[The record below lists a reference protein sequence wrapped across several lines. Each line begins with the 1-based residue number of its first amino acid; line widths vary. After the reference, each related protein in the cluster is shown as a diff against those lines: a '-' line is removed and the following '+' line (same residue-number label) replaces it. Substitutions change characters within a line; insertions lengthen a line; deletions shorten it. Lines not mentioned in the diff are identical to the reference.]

1 MNQSDH
7 NQEVDKDI
15 SYSEPSVEK
24 QQTGEVSSEETTAAS
39 MGNPDHKVSENRAAE
54 EDSAKVKITRWW
66 DVQSLVVGLDGE
78 SKGQSGGIDNGQDQ
92 GQSYGWANVLSGAVS
107 AEYDRKRAGEQIEEA
122 GRLLAEG
129 GVVAFPTE
137 TVYGLGADA
146 RNTAAVEAVFAAKG
160 RPSDNPL
167 IVHIADMGQLD
178 GLVTEVN
185 ETARRLM
192 EAFWPGPL
200 TLVLPVAQGAV
211 SPRVTA
217 GLSTV
222 GVRMPAHDIALRL
235 IAAANC
241 PVAAPSANR
250 SGRPSPTLASH
261 VGEDLDGRI
270 DGIVDGGPTGVGLES
285 TVAEVGR
292 DGVVTVLRP
301 GGITIEQLARYVAC
315 VRLDAALQQAGGG
328 TDIPAAPRAP
338 GMKYAHY
345 APQGAMRIVSG
356 AAPEAVAA
364 KIQAELDAAAQRG
377 EVTGVLAFDEH
388 IDQYRA
394 DLVLSLGSLAAL
406 ETAAHRL
413 YAALRRFDARG
424 VTYIMAESCSEE
436 GLGSAVMNR
445 LLKAADHQ
453 VIHV

>member
-1 MNQSDH
+1 MNQSDQ

-15 SYSEPSVEK
+15 SPSVIAD
-24 QQTGEVSSEETTAAS
+24 GEGSTQ
-39 MGNPDHKVSENRAAE
+39 
-54 EDSAKVKITRWW
+54 AKSTCWW
-66 DVQSLVVGLDGE
+66 DVRSLVAKCDGEGE
-78 SKGQSGGIDNGQDQ
+78 SKVEGKGYGRDNERQSMVQASDP
-92 GQSYGWANVLSGAVS
+92 S
-107 AEYDRKRAGEQIEEA
+107 AEVPAESDLERADEQILEA
-122 GRLLAEG
+122 GRLLAAG

-200 TLVLPVAQGAV
+200 TLVLPVAEGAV

-222 GVRMPAHDIALRL
+222 GVRMPANDIALRV
-235 IAAANC
+235 IAAAGC
-241 PVAAPSANR
+241 PVAAPSANL

-301 GGITIEQLARYVAC
+301 GGITAEQLARFAAG
-315 VRLDAALQQAGGG
+315 VRLDAALRQAGGG
-328 TDIPAAPRAP
+328 TNIPAAPRAP

-345 APQGAMRIVSG
+345 APQGAMHIVSG

-388 IDQYRA
+388 IAYYRA

-413 YAALRRFDARG
+413 YAALRHFDARG

-445 LLKAADHQ
+445 LSKAAGHH

>member
-1 MNQSDH
+1 MNQSDQGKSK
-7 NQEVDKDI
+7 N
-15 SYSEPSVEK
+15 
-24 QQTGEVSSEETTAAS
+24 
-39 MGNPDHKVSENRAAE
+39 
-54 EDSAKVKITRWW
+54 TRWW
-66 DVQSLVVGLDGE
+66 DVSALVHAEEGD
-78 SKGQSGGIDNGQDQ
+78 
-92 GQSYGWANVLSGAVS
+92 LSGKKEQELELQHA
-107 AEYDRKRAGEQIEEA
+107 REQIGEA
-122 GRLLAEG
+122 GRLLAAG

-146 RNTAAVEAVFAAKG
+146 RNTASVEAVFAAKG

-192 EAFWPGPL
+192 KAFWPGPL
-200 TLVLPVAQGAV
+200 TVVLPVAEGAV

-222 GVRMPAHDIALRL
+222 GVRMPAHDVALQL
-235 IAAANC
+235 IAAAGC

-285 TVAEVGR
+285 TVVEVGR
-292 DGVVTVLRP
+292 DGAVTVLRP
-301 GGITIEQLARYVAC
+301 GGITAEQLARFAAS
-315 VRLDAALQQAGGG
+315 VRLDAALQRAGGG
-328 TDIPAAPRAP
+328 SADIPAPRAP
-338 GMKYAHY
+338 GMKYTHY

-356 AAPEAVAA
+356 PAPEAVAA
-364 KIQAELDAAAQRG
+364 RIQAELDAAAQRG
-377 EVTGVLAFDEH
+377 ETTGVLAFDEH
-388 IDQYRA
+388 IAAYRA

-413 YAALRRFDARG
+413 YAALRRFDDRG
-424 VTYIMAESCSEE
+424 VTYIMAESCPED

-445 LLKAADHQ
+445 LLKAAGHQ
-453 VIHV
+453 VIYV